1 MRLYDNIYTRLF
13 LFKNVDRAG
22 DLSSLLLFIVSEQRR
37 DNRTGAAGARA
48 GAFTREEEEGGGGG
62 GRCAWRRETRGN
74 SVAVCSIERK

>member
-1 MRLYDNIYTRLF
+1 MRRYDNIYTRLF

-48 GAFTREEEEGGGGG
+48 GAFTREEEEEGG